1 MTIETEQTETQ
12 EMIET
17 TAEVTE
23 ASTSAAVTETE
34 SPAKQYRFRNSELLD
49 SHYKKHG
56 IEIEPREVLKVAHA
70 AAGFLMIACALCHVW
85 FTSKVF
91 RIVAASRRIFR
102 FFTCLLE
109 VVLFFVFA
117 TGLLKLLSPVRIP
130 HLGLVHY
137 WLGIIMTVSAAV
149 HLFTVLPWLLRNLK
163 SLRRK

>member
-1 MTIETEQTETQ
+1 MKHITKIRINLLLTV
-12 EMIET
+12 
-17 TAEVTE
+17 AFVLVFVTGM
-23 ASTSAAVTETE
+23 
-34 SPAKQYRFRNSELLD
+34 LL
-49 SHYKKHG
+49 HLKKHG
-56 IEIEPREVLKVAHA
+56 IEFEPREVLKVAHA

-130 HLGLVHY
+130 HLGLMHY
-137 WLGIIMTVSAAV
+137 WLGIIMTVSAVV